1 MMRLYRYL
9 ALITLASLT
18 GPSWAWEATIERDYL
33 GVPHIHG
40 KTDADAAFGLAYAQ
54 AEDAWPIMEDGI
66 PFIEGRPLSIRGEM
80 QQSPITWSMAGP
92 LGHSGARLR
101 AS

>member
-1 MMRLYRYL
+1 MTRPYRSI
-9 ALITLASLT
+9 AAITLAILT

-54 AEDAWPIMEDGI
+54 AEDAWPIMEDSI
-66 PFIEGRPLSIRGEM
+66 PFYRGQAAKYQGQDAAVTEYRPGNE
-80 QQSPITWSMAGP
+80 
-92 LGHSGARLR
+92 
-101 AS
+101 

>member
-9 ALITLASLT
+9 ALITLAILT

-54 AEDAWPIMEDGI
+54 AEDAWPIMEDSI
-66 PFIEGRPLSIRGEM
+66 PFYRGQAAEYQGRDAAVTE
-80 QQSPITWSMAGP
+80 
-92 LGHSGARLR
+92 
-101 AS
+101 